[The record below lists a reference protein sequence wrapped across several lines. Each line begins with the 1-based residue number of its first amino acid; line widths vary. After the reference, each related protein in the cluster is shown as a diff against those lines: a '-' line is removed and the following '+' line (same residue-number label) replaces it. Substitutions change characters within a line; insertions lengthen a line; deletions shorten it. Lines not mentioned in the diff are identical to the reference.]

1 MRGRD
6 TEQGLVRHM
15 LERARRGKGS
25 VLLVE
30 GEPGAGKTSLL
41 AAAGEAAG
49 AGGFAVATSMAN
61 ELARF
66 TPLAALYAA
75 LPADPAS
82 PRPGE
87 SPAAGAQVGGLQGR
101 LEELASAG
109 PALIGIDD
117 VHWADPAT
125 LHVLR
130 SLPGLLTAYPLAW
143 VLARGTLG
151 GDSAAG
157 TLFDVLEHTGATRIH
172 LAPLTGEA
180 QAAVMRDLLGGIPD
194 EDLADSAACA
204 AGNPLMLTEF
214 LRGLVDEG
222 AVSIAAGRARL
233 LSPRVPERFRAVV
246 RHSLGN
252 LAARTKYLLEAGSV
266 LGRSFR
272 LEDAAEMLDLLPGSL
287 LAEVDEALEARIVV
301 TDRDSIA
308 FRHELVWQA
317 VADSLPQPVARAL
330 HRQAGQMLLAHGED
344 AVTAA
349 RHLLAGAHRGDSVAL
364 AGLDRAVANAA
375 QSAPTAAAE
384 LAIRVLDLTGPT
396 DPGRYARTVA
406 AVRTLTAAGRWE
418 DAETT
423 ALPALLQS
431 VPEPGEPELRSAL
444 ASLHAMHDR
453 GAEALIEAE
462 SILADPALAAE
473 VHEDAKIAL
482 LQALTG
488 RRDTRKAAQVAR
500 AILAEPRA
508 QHFGAGVPALLVLAV
523 AGWDTAQVGE
533 ALELATEAVRT
544 QASEPRALR
553 FHPGLFLAARLT
565 DIQRFSD
572 AEAILDSIGPTDTP
586 PVLSWTPASADILRA
601 RAALARGRL
610 DDAAAKAE
618 LALGHASVTGT
629 LLHDQV
635 ARTILAAVALRRGDL
650 SAADGF
656 ARRPPVPPR
665 HFLAG
670 YEATGS
676 LVVAAQVEEARN
688 GPHAALDRLGGLHAD
703 LLEHR
708 YPLVSDPVC
717 GAWLVRVALAAGDRE
732 RAATVAGLMA
742 EISGANPGM
751 PLFLACADH
760 AAGVFGGDHARLER
774 AVTLHDDP
782 WARASAA
789 EDLGALAVDL
799 HRKDA
804 VSWLDMAL
812 DGYAAGGA
820 ERDAARVRHRL
831 RRLGVRRRHWRAKKR
846 PETGW
851 ESLTETERSVAGLVA
866 TGLTNQQVA
875 DQMFISTHTVA
886 FHLRQVFRKL
896 SIRSRVELARAAPER
911 PGQHGAR
918 WRA

>member
-6 TEQGLVRHM
+6 AEQGLIRHM

-25 VLLVE
+25 VLLVD

-41 AAAGEAAG
+41 AAAGEAAI
-49 AGGFAVATSMAN
+49 ADGFSVA
-61 ELARF
+61 AR
-66 TPLAALYAA
+66 
-75 LPADPAS
+75 S
-82 PRPGE
+82 GE
-87 SPAAGAQVGGLQGR
+87 STAPVAQVGRLQSR

-109 PALIGIDD
+109 PALISVDD

-125 LHVLR
+125 LHALR
-130 SLPGLLTAYPLAW
+130 SLPGLLAGYPLAW
-143 VLARGTLG
+143 IFARGTHG
-151 GDSAAG
+151 GDPEAG
-157 TLFDVLEHTGATRIH
+157 TLFDVLEHTGGTRTQ

-194 EDLADSAACA
+194 EDLTDSAACA

-222 AVSIAAGRARL
+222 AVSIVAGCARL

-246 RHSLGN
+246 RDRLGT

-287 LAEVDEALEARIVV
+287 LAEVDEALAARIIVA
-301 TDRDSIA
+301 DRDSIA

-317 VADSLPQPVARAL
+317 VADSLPQAVARAL

-344 AVTAA
+344 TVAAA
-349 RHLLAGAHRGDSVAL
+349 RHLLAGAHRRDAVAL
-364 AGLDRAVANAA
+364 AGLDRAVADAA
-375 QSAPTAAAE
+375 QSSPTAAAE
-384 LAIRVLDLTGPT
+384 LAVRVLDLTGPA

-406 AVRTLTAAGRWE
+406 AVRALTAAGRWE
-418 DAETT
+418 DAESA

-431 VPEPGEPELRSAL
+431 APEPGGPELRSAL
-444 ASLHAMHDR
+444 ASLHAMQDR

-462 SILADPALAAE
+462 SILADPAAVAE
-473 VHEDAKIAL
+473 VRQDAKIAL
-482 LQALTG
+482 MQALTG
-488 RRDTRKAAQVAR
+488 RRDVQKAAQVAR

-508 QHFGAGVPALLVLAV
+508 QHIRAAVPALLMLAV
-523 AGWDTAQVGE
+523 AGWDAAHAGE
-533 ALELATEAVRT
+533 ALDLAAEAVRT
-544 QASEPRALR
+544 QASEPRAPR

-565 DIQRFSD
+565 DIHRFAD

-601 RAALARGRL
+601 RVALAQGRI

-618 LALGHASVTGT
+618 LALGHVSVTGT
-629 LLHDQV
+629 LLHDQL
-635 ARTILAAVALRRGDL
+635 ARSILAAVALRRGDL
-650 SAADGF
+650 STAEGF
-656 ARRPPVPPR
+656 IGHPPVPPR
-665 HFLAG
+665 HFLSG
-670 YEATGS
+670 YEASRS
-676 LVVAAQVEEARN
+676 LVVAAQIEEARN
-688 GPHAALDRLGGLHAD
+688 GPLAALDRLGGLYAD

-708 YPLVSDPVC
+708 YLLVSDPAA

-732 RAATVAGLMA
+732 RAATVAGVMA
-742 EISGANPGM
+742 EISRANPGM
-751 PLFLACADH
+751 PLFLAWADH
-760 AAGVFGGDHARLER
+760 AAGVFAGDHARLER
-774 AVTLHDDP
+774 AFALLDDP

-789 EDLGALAVDL
+789 EDLGALAVDVR
-799 HRKDA
+799 RKTA
-804 VSWLDMAL
+804 VSWLDRAL
-812 DGYAAGGA
+812 DAYVSSGA
-820 ERDAARVRHRL
+820 ERDAARIRHKL
-831 RRLGVRRRHWRAKKR
+831 RRLGVRRKHWHAMKR

-851 ESLTETERSVAGLVA
+851 ESLTQTERSVAGLVA

-896 SIRSRVELARAAPER
+896 SVRSRVELARAALER
-911 PGQHGAR
+911 PGQHGGR
-918 WRA
+918 RRA